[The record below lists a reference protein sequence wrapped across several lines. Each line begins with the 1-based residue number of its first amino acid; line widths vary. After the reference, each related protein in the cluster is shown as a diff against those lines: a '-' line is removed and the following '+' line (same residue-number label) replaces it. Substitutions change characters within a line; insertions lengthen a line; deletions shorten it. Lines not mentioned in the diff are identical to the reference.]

1 MTSCLFT
8 GTPSRFGRL
17 VKHMLVPK
25 PETRPSATAAL
36 SSAAWLLGDGRMMS
50 WRAAK
55 EAQIAEKR
63 GGGSAVQG
71 DSAPKTKSRLGPG
84 SSRRSS
90 SDGSP
95 LGAKFPGDSVE
106 PAWRAPAVKESTVH
120 WTFPKSAQD
129 PTPAMP
135 PRRPSVDQELRG
147 AARRVRTDSRR
158 SKFERAATFVLSV
171 ALGRDKTAALVSALR
186 EAGYDEGSVH
196 RAGRTPRAGA
206 GGSGGR
212 IESVNGDDG
221 EAGASDLVPAEALEA
236 ALWKIDAVDAAMQ
249 VEILRREA
257 TDASEAD
264 DCGRPRESD
273 ADGTDEEPGGD
284 EDGVNPPFG
293 FEHGSGV
300 SVEFS
305 RVLTLAELH
314 DNHARINETVRNEY
328 IESRG
333 SDGEGTRGSLHFPLH
348 GGNRRP
354 DDDSLREGML
364 MATLT
369 RVGSDEGS
377 LSAAIDGKEGSI
389 YGTIPEEGE
398 EGSLFNT
405 MESEGDDGNRL
416 LNVGVQSLRRA
427 SQSGENLA
435 AVEEAAMAIVRS
447 GSSTGVHEDPSQ

>member
-1 MTSCLFT
+1 M
-8 GTPSRFGRL
+8 
-17 VKHMLVPK
+17 
-25 PETRPSATAAL
+25 
-36 SSAAWLLGDGRMMS
+36 
-50 WRAAK
+50 
-55 EAQIAEKR
+55 
-63 GGGSAVQG
+63 
-71 DSAPKTKSRLGPG
+71 
-84 SSRRSS
+84 
-90 SDGSP
+90 
-95 LGAKFPGDSVE
+95 
-106 PAWRAPAVKESTVH
+106 
-120 WTFPKSAQD
+120 
-129 PTPAMP
+129 
-135 PRRPSVDQELRG
+135 
-147 AARRVRTDSRR
+147 
-158 SKFERAATFVLSV
+158 
-171 ALGRDKTAALVSALR
+171 
-186 EAGYDEGSVH
+186 
-196 RAGRTPRAGA
+196 
-206 GGSGGR
+206 
-212 IESVNGDDG
+212 NGDDG

-264 DCGRPRESD
+264 DRGRPRESD

-305 RVLTLAELH
+305 RVLTLAEFH

-333 SDGEGTRGSLHFPLH
+333 SDGEGSRASSHFPLQ

-377 LSAAIDGKEGSI
+377 LSAAIDGKDGSI